1 MINLDYLNQSSDERL
16 ESHKELV
23 AELVAVFEEDFS
35 KQSRVELVDV
45 EIGGESLEMRLNDLF
60 FSLLLTRSRFFDEGY
75 IFSSTDLVNNVT
87 DPSKE
92 MKLYYDYNIE
102 DLDYPIEVIT
112 KLISYSLEEITRNAW
127 HINHILGNSV
137 NIYDLIHLSMEN
149 EEVNDILHFE
159 SNENA
164 QYSEIEQSVSDKC
177 ERLIEIL
184 KSDDVDTCLKNM
196 LNSVSEKQFQ
206 QTFINISL
214 KPDLHGKIISE
225 PINTSF
231 LRGMRNSQDFFI
243 NATGARK
250 ALVVNSTTVRTAGY
264 LSRKLALLL
273 MTTSLARDVE
283 DCGSKELLEINVENL
298 DIAKQF
304 ANRYYK
310 TSLKDKKF
318 KYCRNGEVKN
328 MVGKTLHFAS
338 PITCGLS
345 NSNKVCKRCYGRN
358 TKNMIFHIG
367 LAAAIILS
375 NPIIQKLL
383 SSKHLLQVITNMIS
397 LPEGLADFEI
407 DKNELVATKDG
418 KLLIQE
424 LVQDDLSDNV
434 FAVAMS
440 YFNPE
445 AEDEDDSFIPIPL
458 GDLELAVTEEALSKL
473 NKTDMELEYKEG
485 DALFRL
491 DLDNNELS
499 APLKKVLKIIES
511 GAQMSERATPAHL
524 VEDLNKLLIES
535 KITKGSL
542 ATEMIV
548 RELARNPNNVEEKAT
563 DNVEFLRLTSAILNS
578 GSASVALAFEQHHR
592 LLEGLLFDKDQ
603 ESMLD
608 YLF

>member
-1 MINLDYLNQSSDERL
+1 MINLDYLNQSADERL
-16 ESHKELV
+16 EGHKELI
-23 AELVAVFEEDFS
+23 ATLVEVFEEDFS
-35 KQSRVELVDV
+35 KSNRTDMVEV
-45 EIGGESLEMRLNDLF
+45 EIGEDSFEMRLNDLF
-60 FSLLLTRSRFFDEGY
+60 FSLLLMRSRFFDDDY
-75 IFSSTDLVNNVT
+75 IFSVFDLVVDVT

-102 DLDYPIEVIT
+102 DLDYPIEIIT

-149 EEVNDILHFE
+149 EEVNDILNFE

-164 QYSEIEQSVSDKC
+164 QFSEIEKSVEEKC
-177 ERLIEIL
+177 NRLIEIL
-184 KSDDVDTCLKNM
+184 RSDETDTCLKNM

-206 QTFINISL
+206 QTFVNISL

-231 LRGMRNSQDFFI
+231 LRGMRNSVDFFI
-243 NATGARK
+243 NTTGARK

-273 MTTSLARDVE
+273 MTTKLTREVE
-283 DCGSKELLEINVENL
+283 DCGSTELLEINIENK

-318 KYCRNGEVKN
+318 SYCRNSEVEN

-338 PITCGLS
+338 PITCKL
-345 NSNKVCKRCYGRN
+345 NQENKVCKTCYGRN

-383 SSKHLLQVITNMIS
+383 SSKHLLQVVTGMIN
-397 LPEGLADFEI
+397 LPEGLLDFEI

-418 KLLIQE
+418 KLMIQE

-434 FAVAMS
+434 FATMMA
-440 YFNPE
+440 YFNPK
-445 AEDEDDSFIPIPL
+445 AEDEDDSFVPINL
-458 GDLELAVTEEALSKL
+458 GDLELTMTEDALSKL
-473 NKTDMELEYKEG
+473 NKIDMELEYKEG
-485 DALFRL
+485 DTLFRL

-511 GAQMSERATPAHL
+511 GAQMNERSTPAQL

-548 RELARNPNNVEEKAT
+548 RELSRNPHAIDERAT
-563 DNVEFLRLTSAILNS
+563 EGSEFIRLTSAILHS

-592 LLEGLLFDKDQ
+592 LLEGPLFDKTED
-603 ESMLD
+603 SMLD